1 MSISPEL
8 GPVPLSFDGTNT
20 PIGTFLNVDD
30 RCCQLF
36 WSQWKN
42 LPKLT
47 KHQKKKKTTF
57 SFFMGVI
64 YSK

>member
-1 MSISPEL
+1 MSISPEP
-8 GPVPLSFDGTNT
+8 GSVPLSFDGTNT
-20 PIGTFLNVDD
+20 PIGTFLNIED

-36 WSQWKN
+36 WSQWTK

-47 KHQKKKKTTF
+47 KYQKNMF
-57 SFFMGVI
+57 NFLMGVI

>member
-1 MSISPEL
+1 MSISPEP

-20 PIGTFLNVDD
+20 PIGTFLNVEDS
-30 RCCQLF
+30 RCQLF

-47 KHQKKKKTTF
+47 KHTHTKKTHSVF
-57 SFFMGVI
+57 LWV
-64 YSK
+64 